1 MPVNL
6 HSSRVE
12 QRLPVKK
19 EHCRRVARL
28 LGLAD
33 VRAVEVL
40 EHVVGEAE
48 VPLARRVVAVAVQPD
63 LGAVL
68 GLVAVDVEVHLG
80 VGDGGDPARSLL
92 ELLCCLKVV
101 LCVGLP
107 VLAAAVP
114 QRDDAP
120 ASAIVGRAHHV
131 SCELLALRGVVR
143 VGHEA
148 AAVVVDDVVLVLAGL
163 ADAGVGDGE
172 HVVLVHVVEPAH
184 CCQPTV

>member
-28 LGLAD
+28 LGFAD

-80 VGDGGDPARSLL
+80 VGDGGDPAS
-92 ELLCCLKVV
+92 
-101 LCVGLP
+101 
-107 VLAAAVP
+107 
-114 QRDDAP
+114 
-120 ASAIVGRAHHV
+120 
-131 SCELLALRGVVR
+131 
-143 VGHEA
+143 
-148 AAVVVDDVVLVLAGL
+148 
-163 ADAGVGDGE
+163 
-172 HVVLVHVVEPAH
+172 
-184 CCQPTV
+184 